1 MSSSHLHRLT
11 RITNQPSLSSLVK
24 HMKLS
29 HQRVPCLLRKVLGTQ
44 DWLTC
49 TADRTVVQSAPMQD
63 RASPRIHVPQH
74 GAVYGH
80 NGYLRLH
87 AVMPASV
94 GEDHSAAGLASAYSS
109 TMEINTS
116 GMPRW
121 FQSQLSLTVASSAL
135 AESWLDVE
143 EPIEPEYS
151 EPLLLLDLVSESRSD
166 ATSVSVTARAF
177 RKCGISGL
185 S

>member
-1 MSSSHLHRLT
+1 
-11 RITNQPSLSSLVK
+11 
-24 HMKLS
+24 
-29 HQRVPCLLRKVLGTQ
+29 
-44 DWLTC
+44 
-49 TADRTVVQSAPMQD
+49 MQ
-63 RASPRIHVPQH
+63 QY
-74 GAVYGH
+74 GAVYDR
-80 NGYLRLH
+80 NGYLRLR

-109 TMEINTS
+109 TREINTS

-121 FQSQLSLTVASSAL
+121 FQSQLSRIVASSAL
-135 AESWLDVE
+135 LESWLDVK
-143 EPIEPEYS
+143 EPVEPEYS

-166 ATSVSVTARAF
+166 ATSGSVTARAF